1 MHRFLIALG
10 AFVVLAACAET
21 QTPTAAV
28 TTSPAATQSPT
39 PSPSSTPMQTPTATS
54 RPTAVPPAQA
64 PQPTSHADYLAE
76 LRAQGVSAICNDGT
90 LSSSRNRSGTCSHHG
105 GVREWTGLI

>member
-10 AFVVLAACAET
+10 ALFVLAACGET

-28 TTSPAATQSPT
+28 RTSPAATQSATPTVTPIPT
-39 PSPSSTPMQTPTATS
+39 PTPTSTPTA
-54 RPTAVPPAQA
+54 APPAQA

-76 LRAQGVSAICNDGT
+76 LRAEGVSAICNDGT
-90 LSSSRNRSGTCSHHG
+90 FSRSANRRGTRSYHG

>member
-10 AFVVLAACAET
+10 ALVVLAACGEPQTSTVAFTSSPTTT
-21 QTPTAAV
+21 QSATPTPTPTPTPTLTPRSTPTAA
-28 TTSPAATQSPT
+28 
-39 PSPSSTPMQTPTATS
+39 
-54 RPTAVPPAQA
+54 PPAQA

-90 LSSSRNRSGTCSHHG
+90 LSRSANRRGTCSYHG